1 MPKKAWIGIAL
12 GGAIVLAL
20 GLWLVLRPQPPQ
32 GDHVKLELG
41 FRPTVVVDLA
51 LLRAVENGE
60 FANAGIDVTLKP
72 YGRADLLFAA
82 LQSNELQGSA
92 GVPLEPLLGM
102 ATTMGAYP
110 YRGYI
115 VWYFDGT
122 NPYDGFLVPKD
133 SPINSLADL
142 DGRVVGSHP
151 SRQVKY
157 FVSRMLPRAT
167 IQEYNPATPLLA
179 VGSGDQSAAYVLEP
193 ALSLALAS
201 GEYRLIEA
209 GAISRQVFRGARV
222 PAALSLL
229 SSRWIDEHPTQ
240 AAAFVRIARASH
252 ERELRHRDTAANVA
266 LLGRREYGGYS
277 ADVASRVVEP
287 TSSTPEDLDRA
298 RLRQFFQVL
307 REGRLLDGDVDFERL
322 LYIPPPK

>member
-12 GGAIVLAL
+12 GGVVVLAFGVSFL
-20 GLWLVLRPQPPQ
+20 LRHRPQQPER
-32 GDHVKLELG
+32 VKLVLG

-51 LLRAVENGE
+51 LLRAVESGE

-82 LQSNELQGSA
+82 LQSNEIQGSA

-102 ATTMGAYP
+102 ATKGDYP

-179 VGSGDQSAAYVLEP
+179 VKGGDQAAAYVLEP
-193 ALSLALAS
+193 AISLALAS

-209 GAISRQVFRGARV
+209 CAISRQVFGGARV

-229 SSRWIDEHPTQ
+229 SSGWIDERPTH
-240 AAAFVRIARASH
+240 AAAFVRIARAAH
-252 ERELRHRDTAANVA
+252 ERELRHHDTAANVA

-287 TSSTPEDLDRA
+287 ASSIPENLDRD

-307 REGRLLDGDVDFERL
+307 REGRLLDGDVDFERV
-322 LYIPPPK
+322 LYVPPPR

>member
-1 MPKKAWIGIAL
+1 MPKKAWIGVAL
-12 GGAIVLAL
+12 GGAAVLAI
-20 GLWLVLRPQPPQ
+20 GLWILLRSQQPQ
-32 GDHVKLELG
+32 GERVMLALG

-82 LQSNELQGSA
+82 LQSNEIQGSA

-102 ATTMGAYP
+102 ATRGDYP

-115 VWYFDGT
+115 VWYFDST
-122 NPYDGFLVPKD
+122 NPYDGFLAPKD
-133 SPINSLADL
+133 SSIDSLADL
-142 DGRVVGSHP
+142 DGKVVGSHP

-157 FVSRMLPRAT
+157 FVSRMLPSAT

-179 VGSGDQSAAYVLEP
+179 LKSGDQAAAYVLEP
-193 ALSLALAS
+193 ALSQAIAS
-201 GEYRLIEA
+201 GEYRLIEQC
-209 GAISRQVFRGARV
+209 AISRHVFGSARV

-229 SSRWIDEHPTQ
+229 SAKWIEEHPTE
-240 AAAFVRIARASH
+240 AAAFVRIARAAH
-252 ERELRHRDTAANVA
+252 ERELRQRDTAANVA
-266 LLGRREYGGYS
+266 LLGRRQYGAYS
-277 ADVASRVVEP
+277 PEVASRVVEP
-287 TSSTPEDLDRA
+287 ASSIPENLDRD

-307 REGRLLDGDVDFERL
+307 REGRLLDGNVDFERL
-322 LYIPPPK
+322 LYVPPTK

>member
-12 GGAIVLAL
+12 GGAVVLAL
-20 GLWLVLRPQPPQ
+20 GLWLLLRPQPLQ
-32 GDHVKLELG
+32 GERIKLVLG

-51 LLRAVENGE
+51 LIRTVENGE

-102 ATTMGAYP
+102 ATRGEYP

-179 VGSGDQSAAYVLEP
+179 VKSGDQAAAYVLEP

-209 GAISRQVFRGARV
+209 SAISREVFGGARV

-229 SSRWIDEHPTQ
+229 SSMWIDEHPTH
-240 AAAFVRIARASH
+240 AAAFVRIARTAH
-252 ERELRHRDTAANVA
+252 ERELRQRDTTANVA

-287 TSSTPEDLDRA
+287 ASSTPEDLDRA

-307 REGRLLDGDVDFERL
+307 REGRLLDGNVDFERL
-322 LYIPPPK
+322 LYVPPPK

>member
-1 MPKKAWIGIAL
+1 MSKKAWIGIVL
-12 GGAIVLAL
+12 GGAVVLAL
-20 GLWLVLRPQPPQ
+20 GLWLLLRPQPPQ
-32 GDHVKLELG
+32 GDGAKLALG

-51 LLRAVENGE
+51 LLRAVESGE
-60 FANAGIDVTLKP
+60 FAKAGIDVTLKP

-82 LQSNELQGSA
+82 LQSDEIQGSA

-102 ATTMGAYP
+102 ATKGEYP

-122 NPYDGFLVPKD
+122 NPYDGFLVVKD
-133 SPINSLADL
+133 SPIRSLANL

-157 FVSRMLPRAT
+157 FVSRILPRAT

-179 VGSGDQSAAYVLEP
+179 VKSGDQAAAYVLEP
-193 ALSLALAS
+193 AISQALAS
-201 GEYRLIEA
+201 GEYRLVEPC
-209 GAISRQVFRGARV
+209 AISRQVFGNARV

-229 SSRWIDEHPTQ
+229 SAKWIEKHPAQ
-240 AAAFVRIARASH
+240 AAAFVRIARAAH
-252 ERELRHRDTAANVA
+252 ERELRQRDTAANVA

-277 ADVASRVVEP
+277 AHVASRVVEP
-287 TSSTPEDLDRA
+287 ASSTPESLDRD
-298 RLRQFFQVL
+298 RLRQFLQVL

-322 LYIPPPK
+322 LYVPPPK

>member
-12 GGAIVLAL
+12 GGVVVLAFGVSFL
-20 GLWLVLRPQPPQ
+20 LRHRPQQAERVKLVLA
-32 GDHVKLELG
+32 

-51 LLRAVENGE
+51 LLRAVESGE

-82 LQSNELQGSA
+82 LQSNEIQGSA

-102 ATTMGAYP
+102 ATKGDYP
-110 YRGYI
+110 YRGYL

-142 DGRVVGSHP
+142 DGRAVGSHP

-157 FVSRMLPRAT
+157 FVSRMLPHAT

-179 VGSGDQSAAYVLEP
+179 VMSGDQAAAYVLEP
-193 ALSLALAS
+193 AISLALAS

-209 GAISRQVFRGARV
+209 CAISRQVFGGARV

-229 SSRWIDEHPTQ
+229 SSTWIDEHPTH
-240 AAAFVRIARASH
+240 AAAFVRIARAAH
-252 ERELRHRDTAANVA
+252 ERELRHHDTAADVA

-287 TSSTPEDLDRA
+287 ASSTPENLDRD

-322 LYIPPPK
+322 LYVPPPR

>member
-12 GGAIVLAL
+12 GGVVLLAL
-20 GLWLVLRPQPPQ
+20 GLWSLLQPQPPQ
-32 GDHVKLELG
+32 GDRVKLELG

-51 LLRAVENGE
+51 LLRAVERGE
-60 FANAGIDVTLKP
+60 FANAGIDVALKP

-82 LQSNELQGSA
+82 LQSNEIQGSA
-92 GVPLEPLLGM
+92 GVPLEPLLGL
-102 ATTMGAYP
+102 ATRGQYP

-115 VWYFDGT
+115 VWYFDGA
-122 NPYDGFLVPKD
+122 NPYDGFLVLKD

-142 DGRVVGSHP
+142 EGRVVGSHP

-167 IQEYNPATPLLA
+167 IQEYNPAVPLLA
-179 VGSGDQSAAYVLEP
+179 VKSGDQAAAYVLEP
-193 ALSLALAS
+193 ALSQALAS
-201 GEYRLIEA
+201 GEYRPVEP
-209 GAISRQVFRGARV
+209 GAISRQVFGGARV

-229 SSRWIDEHPTQ
+229 SANWIEEHPTQ
-240 AAAFVRIARASH
+240 AATFVRIARAAH
-252 ERELRHRDTAANVA
+252 ESELRRRDTATNVA

-287 TSSTPEDLDRA
+287 ASSTPENLDRD

-307 REGRLLDGDVDFERL
+307 REGRLLEGDVDFERL
-322 LYIPPPK
+322 LYVPPPN

>member
-1 MPKKAWIGIAL
+1 MPKRSLIGIAL
-12 GGAIVLAL
+12 GGAVVSAL
-20 GLWLVLRPQPPQ
+20 GLWLLLRPQPQ
-32 GDHVKLELG
+32 LAERVKLVIG

-51 LLRAVENGE
+51 LIRAVENGE
-60 FANAGIDVTLKP
+60 FANADVDVTLRP

-102 ATTMGAYP
+102 ATKGEYP

-142 DGRVVGSHP
+142 DGKVVGSHP

-157 FVSRMLPRAT
+157 FVSRMLPKAT

-179 VGSGDQSAAYVLEP
+179 VKSGDQAAVYVLEP
-193 ALSLALAS
+193 ALSLAIAS
-201 GEYRLIEA
+201 GEYRLIDA
-209 GAISRQVFRGARV
+209 CAISRQIFGGARV

-240 AAAFVRIARASH
+240 AAAYVRIARAAH
-252 ERELRHRDTAANVA
+252 ERELRQRDTVA
-266 LLGRREYGGYS
+266 TVTLLGRREYGGYS

-287 TSSTPEDLDRA
+287 SSSTPENLDRE

-307 REGRLLDGDVDFERL
+307 REGHLLDGNVDFERL